1 MNRIATAT
9 IIRGSGECQAYIN
22 GVVSAEMKRQQEKMR
37 AERERARM
45 VEVSRGKLLHK
56 NLEDINRKMYQR
68 KSLPRLVWDLVI
80 DTWAFGWALLICWPE
95 MAGLIG
101 RVDE

>member
-9 IIRGSGECQAYIN
+9 VIRGNGECQAYIN

-45 VEVSRGKLLHK
+45 VEVSRDKLLQR
-56 NLEDINRKMYQR
+56 NLEDINRQMR
-68 KSLPRLVWDLVI
+68 KRKNPLRLGWELIV
-80 DTWAFGWALLICWPE
+80 DTWSFGWALLICWPE
-95 MAGLIG
+95 MAGLTG
-101 RVDE
+101 SVDE